1 MHSSYCDY
9 LAQPFPD
16 YKDNFCQYIN
26 SLAEY
31 LDTANI
37 DVDLID
43 HLNKKLNL
51 TDIITQKNNL
61 DTFLVESLIE
71 IPRELFVNV
80 EDFDRSLVDSPILFG
95 SGQTISQPSLV
106 GYMIQLLKLD
116 ELKNVANV
124 KILEIGTASGYNAV
138 LLADSLTNLN
148 CHNNT
153 VYTIEFISSLIPKA
167 IHNISKFYKMESK
180 PANWTKSSIPQR
192 VVGFSTPRGQL
203 ILYKGD
209 GTQSLGVIYDRIIV
223 TAGGDKLPLTF
234 IKYLKDKG
242 VVVMPIQ
249 DYLVTIVKLKS
260 ASTHLRIHSMR
271 DLNSYLHHM
280 ILQNNKHQIVDFKG
294 LYSLSITLVIP
305 VNFVPLRYTKSTTV
319 AAGAERPPAGTH

>member
-1 MHSSYCDY
+1 MHNPYCEY
-9 LAQPFPD
+9 LARQFPD
-16 YKDNFCQYIN
+16 YKENFCKYIN
-26 SLAEY
+26 SLTGY

-61 DTFLVESLIE
+61 DTFLIESLIE

-116 ELKNVANV
+116 ELENVANV

-167 IHNISKFYKMESK
+167 IHNISKFYEMKSK
-180 PANWTKSSIPQR
+180 PARMTQSNTPQKI
-192 VVGFSTPRGQL
+192 VKFATPLGHI

-209 GTQSLGVIYDRIIV
+209 GTQPLGVIYDRIIV
-223 TAGGDKLPLTF
+223 TAGGDELPLTF
-234 IKYLKDKG
+234 IKDLKSNG
-242 VVVMPIQ
+242 VLVMPVQ
-249 DYLVTIVKLKS
+249 QYLVIIVKLKS
-260 ASTHLRIHSMR
+260 ASTRQPISSIR
-271 DLNSYLHHM
+271 DLNLYLDKM
-280 ILQNNKHQIVDFKG
+280 VSQNIEHKIVNFKG
-294 LYSLSITLVIP
+294 LYSLSITVDIP
-305 VNFVPLRYTKSTTV
+305 VRFVPLKSTRPTS
-319 AAGAERPPAGTH
+319 AA

>member
-1 MHSSYCDY
+1 MHNPYCEY
-9 LAQPFPD
+9 LARQFPD
-16 YKDNFCQYIN
+16 YKENFCKYIN
-26 SLAEY
+26 SLTGY

-43 HLNKKLNL
+43 HLNKKINL

-106 GYMIQLLKLD
+106 GYMIQLLKLK
-116 ELKNVANV
+116 ELKNVSNV
-124 KILEIGTASGYNAV
+124 NILEIGTASGYNAV

-148 CHNNT
+148 CRNNT

-167 IHNISKFYKMESK
+167 IHNISKFYEMKSK
-180 PANWTKSSIPQR
+180 PARMTQSNTPQKI
-192 VVGFSTPRGQL
+192 VKFATPLGHI

-209 GTQSLGVIYDRIIV
+209 GTQPLGVIYDRIIV
-223 TAGGDKLPLTF
+223 TAGGDELPLTF
-234 IKYLKDKG
+234 IKDLKSNG
-242 VVVMPIQ
+242 VLVMPVQ
-249 DYLVTIVKLKS
+249 QYLVIIVKLKS
-260 ASTHLRIHSMR
+260 ASTRQPIRSIR
-271 DLNSYLHHM
+271 NLNLYLDKM
-280 ILQNNKHQIVDFKG
+280 VSQNIEHKIVNFKG
-294 LYSLSITLVIP
+294 LYSLSITVDIP
-305 VNFVPLRYTKSTTV
+305 VRFVPLKSTRPTS
-319 AAGAERPPAGTH
+319 AA

>member
-1 MHSSYCDY
+1 MHNPYCEY
-9 LAQPFPD
+9 LARQFPD

-26 SLAEY
+26 TLIEY
-31 LDTANI
+31 LDTNNI
-37 DVDLID
+37 DVDLIG
-43 HLNKKLNL
+43 HLNKKIEL

-61 DTFLVESLIE
+61 DMFLVESLIE

-80 EDFDRSLVDSPILFG
+80 EDFDRSLVDSPIPFG

-167 IHNISKFYKMESK
+167 IHNISKFYEMKSK
-180 PANWTKSSIPQR
+180 PARMTQSNTPQKI
-192 VVGFSTPRGQL
+192 VKFATPLGH
-203 ILYKGD
+203 IVLYKGD
-209 GTQSLGVIYDRIIV
+209 GTQPLGVIYDRIIV
-223 TAGGDKLPLTF
+223 TAGGDELPLTF
-234 IKYLKDKG
+234 IKDLKSNG
-242 VVVMPIQ
+242 VLVMPVQ
-249 DYLVTIVKLKS
+249 KYLVIIVKLKS
-260 ASTHLRIHSMR
+260 ASTRQPISSIR
-271 DLNSYLHHM
+271 DLNLYLDKM
-280 ILQNNKHQIVDFKG
+280 VSQNIEHKIVNFKG
-294 LYSLSITLVIP
+294 LYSLSITVDIP
-305 VNFVPLRYTKSTTV
+305 VRFVPLKSTRPTS
-319 AAGAERPPAGTH
+319 AA